1 MIRRPPRST
10 LFPYTTLFRSGYVFD
25 FLFHRGPVFN
35 GGSGAF
41 HDWLSKT
48 NLVYLSNIQRPE
60 RVIQD
65 TLSALV
71 QRSERMRVVGGVLG
85 KERSNNFCI
94 FLEPGLRVVTNPPVH
109 NQSITRHL
117 KNVPQL

>member
-41 HDWLSKT
+41 HDWLSKKK
-48 NLVYLSNIQRPE
+48 LVYLSKIQRPE
-60 RVIQD
+60 RVIQE

-71 QRSERMRVVGGVLG
+71 QRAEAMRVVGGVLG
-85 KERSNNFCI
+85 KERSNNFFT
-94 FLEPGLRVVTNPPVH
+94 FLESGLSLLTHPPG
-109 NQSITRHL
+109 
-117 KNVPQL
+117 